1 MKKILIVG
9 VKGKMGSAVCKVLKN
24 DYEIVE
30 AKRNENWADLKV
42 DLIIDFGSAESSVLS
57 AEAAAK
63 MRVPLIIGST
73 GQSKEQFEKI
83 DRLCAGLPYLV
94 CSNFSVGIVVL
105 KYTIDSILNV
115 KIDEIAIFEKHHRAK
130 KDAPSGTA
138 LSLERFIKEKQNT
151 KVQML
156 SLRGGKEIGFHK
168 VSFYFGSE
176 LLEISHTA
184 FSREAFAD
192 GVKIAADFMLEQKT
206 AKRYD
211 FDEII
216 KCKFKI
222 KSNIWFDKQ
231 TYKMSK
237 CF

>member
-1 MKKILIVG
+1 MKKILVVG
-9 VKGKMGSAVCKVLKN
+9 VKGKMGSAVCNVLKN

-30 AKRNENWADLKV
+30 AKRNGNWADFKV
-42 DLIIDFGSAESSVLS
+42 DLIIDFGSASSSVIA
-57 AEAAAK
+57 AEVASK
-63 MRVPLIIGST
+63 MKVPLIIGST

-83 DRLCAGLPYLV
+83 DKLCAGLPYLV
-94 CSNFSVGIVVL
+94 CSNFSVGIVLLKCAIDNVL
-105 KYTIDSILNV
+105 KV
-115 KIDEIAIFEKHHRAK
+115 KIDEIAIFEKHHKEK

-138 LSLERFIKEKQNT
+138 LSLERFIKDKQNA

-156 SLRGGKEIGFHK
+156 SLRGGKEIGTHK

-192 GVKIAADFMLEQKT
+192 GVKIAVDFMLKQKT